1 MRTIILYV
9 SCSNSNNPVW
19 RGLNRYAFSSDKS
32 PAAPAFQAARL
43 PVKVVGIAQVH
54 PPFEKTRGGWGVYW
68 YSNKHAL
75 RNTKE
80 RNMRSKIRWFTEFC
94 NSHYVS
100 HFAAFFI
107 DARAK
112 RSVVES
118 CIDCVWPQNV
128 RHSTHASM
136 GRFCRNVK
144 PPFSGKRRVPRGDA
158 QRGEMDCERALRAC
172 TSLRTATARAPPLYN
187 NDPSA
192 GSPTETLLRLLLPLN
207 DQVWPTFQQRG
218 VVADSPKPIRRSH

>member
-1 MRTIILYV
+1 MLAAAKVIIRLT
-9 SCSNSNNPVW
+9 
-19 RGLNRYAFSSDKS
+19 GLNEYAFSSGEC
-32 PAAPAFQAARL
+32 PAAPAFQATRL
-43 PVKVVGIAQVH
+43 RSKKDWCWDCSSPKLSKKNQ
-54 PPFEKTRGGWGVYW
+54 KLWGVYW

-118 CIDCVWPQNV
+118 CILNCLFIIFFRQ
-128 RHSTHASM
+128 R
-136 GRFCRNVK
+136 VK
-144 PPFSGKRRVPRGDA
+144 RYGWCLANLHKEDR
-158 QRGEMDCERALRAC
+158 L
-172 TSLRTATARAPPLYN
+172 
-187 NDPSA
+187 
-192 GSPTETLLRLLLPLN
+192 TLHTR
-207 DQVWPTFQQRG
+207 W
-218 VVADSPKPIRRSH
+218 IWI